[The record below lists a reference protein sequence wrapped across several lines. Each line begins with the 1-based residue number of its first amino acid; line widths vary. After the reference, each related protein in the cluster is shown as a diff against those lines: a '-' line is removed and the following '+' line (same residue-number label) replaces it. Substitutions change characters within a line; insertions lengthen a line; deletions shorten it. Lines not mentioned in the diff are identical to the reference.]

1 MATRQEVADRAG
13 VSVAVVSY
21 VINNRKLVKEETRH
35 KVLDAIR
42 ELGYRPNQTARS
54 LKTKKSQQI
63 AVLIHYI
70 GNPFEAGLLLSIEAT
85 AKLHGYFVFVQTYEP
100 DREEELRSL
109 LMGRV
114 DGVLLLGQSFSQETL
129 EYFSSLE
136 VPVVSAMQPT
146 AWDGAKIANVPYV
159 DIEWLPAMRSLV
171 AHLRQQGHE
180 RITFMTTGGQNLHYA
195 VRYKAFRDAM
205 RLEGLD
211 ISGVLDGSGRFEQA
225 QAMLG
230 GLLGGDDGAAVDFTA
245 IVCANDL
252 MAAGCLAACREQ
264 GVRVPQDM
272 AVAGCENILMS
283 SQLSPPLTVIHY
295 PRQVAGEVAM
305 NMLLD
310 RMNGLKTEPVRLSGS
325 LIVRASTRPDK
336 PKGLLTEGSS

>member
-13 VSVAVVSY
+13 VSTAVVSY
-21 VINNRKLVKEETRH
+21 VLNNRKVVKEETRR
-35 KVLDAIR
+35 KVQDAIR

-63 AVLIHYI
+63 AVLIQFI
-70 GNPFEAGLLLSIEAT
+70 GNPFEAGLLLQIEAT

-114 DGVLLLGQSFSQETL
+114 DGVLLLGQSFSRETL

-136 VPVVSAMQPT
+136 IPVVSAMQP
-146 AWDGAKIANVPYV
+146 ANWDASESENIPYV
-159 DIEWLPAMRSLV
+159 DIEWLPAMRSIIS
-171 AHLRQQGHE
+171 HLRQQGHE
-180 RITFMTTGGQNLHYA
+180 RIAFMTADGQKLHYA
-195 VRYKAFRDAM
+195 VRFNAFCEAM

-211 ISGVLDGSGRFEQA
+211 LSVFGMIDGSGRFEQA
-225 QAMLG
+225 QAVLG
-230 GLLGGDDGAAVDFTA
+230 RLLGGEGGSAADFTA

-252 MAAGCLAACREQ
+252 MAAGCLAACRER
-264 GVRVPQDM
+264 GVRVPEEI
-272 AVAGCENILMS
+272 AIAGCENILMS
-283 SQLSPPLTVIHY
+283 SQLSPPLTVINY
-295 PRQVAGEVAM
+295 PRNVAGEAAM

-310 RMNGLKTEPVRLSGS
+310 RMNGIKMDSIRLSGS
-325 LIVRASTRPDK
+325 LIVRASTCPD
-336 PKGLLTEGSS
+336 E

>member
-21 VINNRKLVKEETRH
+21 VLNNRKVVKEETRR
-35 KVLDAIR
+35 KVQEAIQ
-42 ELGYRPNQTARS
+42 ELGYRPNLMARS

-63 AVLIHYI
+63 AVLVHYI

-85 AKLHGYFVFVQTYEP
+85 AKLHGYFVFVLTYEP

-114 DGVLLLGQSFSQETL
+114 DGVLLLGQSLSRETL

-136 VPVVSAMQPT
+136 VPIVSAMQP
-146 AWDGAKIANVPYV
+146 ADWDGSESEYIPYV

-171 AHLRQQGHE
+171 SHLRQQGHE
-180 RITFMTTGGQNLHYA
+180 RITFMTAGGQNLHYA
-195 VRYKAFRDAM
+195 VRYQAFCEAM
-205 RLEGLD
+205 RLEGLEY
-211 ISGVLDGSGRFEQA
+211 SEFGVLDGSGRFEQA
-225 QAMLG
+225 QAVLG
-230 GLLGGDDGAAVDFTA
+230 GWLGGEGESIADFTA

-264 GVRVPQDM
+264 GVRVPQDI

-283 SQLSPPLTVIHY
+283 SQLSPPLTVIHH
-295 PRQVAGEVAM
+295 PRQRAGESAM

-310 RMNGLKTEPVRLSGS
+310 RMNGTKTESIRLSGS
-325 LIVRASTRPDK
+325 LIVRAST
-336 PKGLLTEGSS
+336 

>member
-21 VINNRKLVKEETRH
+21 VINNRKVVKEETRR
-35 KVLDAIR
+35 KVQDAIR

-63 AVLIHYI
+63 AVLIHFI
-70 GNPFEAGLLLSIEAT
+70 GNPFEAGLLLQIEAT

-114 DGVLLLGQSFSQETL
+114 DGVLLLGQSFSRETL

-136 VPVVSAMQPT
+136 VPIVSAMQPA
-146 AWDGAKIANVPYV
+146 AWDGGESENIPYV

-171 AHLRQQGHE
+171 SHLRQQGHE
-180 RITFMTTGGQNLHYA
+180 RITFMTAEGQNLHYA
-195 VRYKAFRDAM
+195 VRYKAFCEAM

-211 ISGVLDGSGRFEQA
+211 FSVFGVLNGSGRFEQA
-225 QAMLG
+225 QAVLG
-230 GLLGGDDGAAVDFTA
+230 GLLDDKGGTTADFTA

-252 MAAGCLAACREQ
+252 MAAGCLAACRER
-264 GVRVPQDM
+264 GVRVPHDI

-295 PRQVAGEVAM
+295 PRQIAGEAAM

-310 RMNGLKTEPVRLSGS
+310 RMNGMKTDSIRLSGS
-325 LIVRASTRPDK
+325 LIVRASTSPEFGGK
-336 PKGLLTEGSS
+336 SL